1 MPLIDKSRARIALV
15 PALFLAAGAVVFA
28 CSSSSDPAPLPTTNG
43 GNTAGVPL
51 NEGEAVQP
59 VSPQDQAPYNAD
71 EVCASQCFVDF
82 ADGAQLLQNLDDCN
96 TEKCYGDEED
106 DNTAEASCSAI
117 GSGAAQISYGLVE
130 RDRCLS
136 RSCCAEAQACSKNAA
151 CTSLASCVE
160 RCQAKL

>member
-1 MPLIDKSRARIALV
+1 MPLIMKSHAPFVAVVGSLVAAFALV
-15 PALFLAAGAVVFA
+15 SA
-28 CSSSSDPAPLPTTNG
+28 CSSNDPAPVLNPGSGTGAN
-43 GNTAGVPL
+43 VPL

-59 VSPQDQAPYNAD
+59 VSPQEQAPYNAD

-82 ADGAQLLQNLDDCN
+82 AEGAQLLQNLDDCN

-106 DNTAEASCSAI
+106 DNTAAGSCSAI
-117 GSGAAQISYGLVE
+117 GSGPAQITYGLVE
-130 RDRCLS
+130 RDRCLA
-136 RSCCAEAQACSKNAA
+136 RSCCAEATACSKNAG